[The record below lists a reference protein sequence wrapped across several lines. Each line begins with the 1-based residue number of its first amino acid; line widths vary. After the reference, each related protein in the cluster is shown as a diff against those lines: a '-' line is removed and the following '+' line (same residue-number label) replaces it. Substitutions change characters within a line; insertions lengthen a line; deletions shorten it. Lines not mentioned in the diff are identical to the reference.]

1 MIQSSAVTSGGGGYP
16 APLVSTRRHSPPR
29 TGPALLAPVH
39 PPRKSAHPPFGRRRA
54 VAVGGLLAVAVAAG
68 AIVVTT
74 DGGRPDEQ
82 VVKRYANAWTRGD
95 TAAMYRELSDD
106 ARARTSLKRFARTM
120 RRAGE
125 TATLQRV
132 VAREPVRRGDAWRV
146 PVTVRTRVFGAVDGS
161 VDLHVEGPD
170 DAPGIA
176 WRANDAFPGLR
187 PGERLRRALRMP
199 TRATLLARDRT
210 VLAKGDDR
218 SSSLGGL
225 ERSVVGELGAI
236 PADRRHDLLQAG
248 VPDDAR
254 VGVSGL
260 ERIFDAQLRGRAGG
274 HLYAGDRVLAATEP
288 RRATAVR
295 TTVALDVQRAAVAAL
310 GSRLGGVVALE
321 PKTGQILAFAGIAFS
336 GLQPPG
342 STFKIVTLTGA
353 LEAGIA
359 KPTTRYPV
367 QTETTIEG
375 VPIEN
380 ANGESCGGT
389 LVASFA
395 QSCNSVFAPL
405 GVQLG
410 ARRLV
415 DVAER
420 FGFNDEPP
428 VPGAAMSSIPSA
440 GRIGDDLAVGS
451 SAIGQGQV
459 QATALQMATVAATI
473 ARHGRRPQLTLDL
486 AKGGDTAPTRRVT
499 RPEVARTVER
509 MMLAVVAGG
518 TGRAAAIPGVQV
530 AGKTGTAELRTTR
543 RCEPEP
549 EHPEACPP
557 EQTNDPTDTDAWFAA
572 YAPVGLPRIA
582 VGMLLV
588 GAGAGGETAAPAARD
603 VLVTAL
609 QRG

>member
-1 MIQSSAVTSGGGGYP
+1 
-16 APLVSTRRHSPPR
+16 
-29 TGPALLAPVH
+29 
-39 PPRKSAHPPFGRRRA
+39 

-572 YAPVGLPRIA
+572 YAPVGRPRIA

-603 VLVTAL
+603 VMVTAL